1 MGIRVVVVG
10 GSLGGLSTALA
21 LRCVN
26 CEVQVFERSPDAMR
40 SRGAGLVVQM
50 ELINFLKEHSITTEE
65 AIGVPACKRQYLSR
79 DGSIEWEEQ
88 TLQLMTSWD
97 TIYRQLRNALPDKF
111 YHNGKGLKRFKQ
123 NTDYV
128 VAEFEDGHV
137 EKCDLLVGADGPGST
152 VRQQLIPEVFP
163 KYAGYVAWRGVVD
176 ENKVAIDIAKF
187 FTNKFTFFQGRNTH
201 ILCYLIPGHT
211 GELSK
216 GKRRLNW
223 VWYVNVPPG
232 DNLQSVLTDKHGIR
246 REFSV
251 PQGAVNDELVQQQ
264 NDDAAR
270 ILPGVFRQLVI
281 ATKEPF
287 IQTISDLSISQMAFG
302 RVCILGDAAFLPRP
316 HTAASTSKAA
326 TNAVALANTIA
337 NSSNMDVVEA
347 LKKWEPSQLELGNY
361 LKYLGISLGNRSQ
374 FSQQYQ

>member
-1 MGIRVVVVG
+1 
-10 GSLGGLSTALA
+10 
-21 LRCVN
+21 
-26 CEVQVFERSPDAMR
+26 
-40 SRGAGLVVQM
+40 
-50 ELINFLKEHSITTEE
+50 
-65 AIGVPACKRQYLSR
+65 
-79 DGSIEWEEQ
+79 
-88 TLQLMTSWD
+88 
-97 TIYRQLRNALPDKF
+97 
-111 YHNGKGLKRFKQ
+111 
-123 NTDYV
+123 
-128 VAEFEDGHV
+128 
-137 EKCDLLVGADGPGST
+137 
-152 VRQQLIPEVFP
+152 
-163 KYAGYVAWRGVVD
+163 
-176 ENKVAIDIAKF
+176 
-187 FTNKFTFFQGRNTH
+187 
-201 ILCYLIPGHT
+201 
-211 GELSK
+211 
-216 GKRRLNW
+216 
-223 VWYVNVPPG
+223 
-232 DNLQSVLTDKHGIR
+232 LQSVLTDKHGIR

-251 PQGAVNDELVQQQ
+251 PQGAVKDELVQQQ

-374 FSQQYQ
+374 FSQHY